1 MKKLFATLCLM
12 ATASGVFAQGW
23 INWATPANA
32 ITAETNASGS
42 PLFGGTGG
50 GFGGATAP
58 ASSGVVFNYELL
70 YQPWTGSLTTDTA
83 VWDGTWLDSGL
94 AATNSNTAGRLV
106 PVNSGNR
113 TVPWAN
119 GTTMNI
125 VLVGWSSGLGTTW
138 NTVSSL
144 LFDLYT
150 DPATLTSTGFFGES
164 DFGYINPSLAQPG
177 AVVFATGATGSGLP
191 IYSLDMQLYVLPIPE
206 PATFALAGLGGLVL
220 LMFRRRK

>member
-1 MKKLFATLCLM
+1 MKKLLATLCI
-12 ATASGVFAQGW
+12 AVAASGAFAQGW
-23 INWATPANA
+23 ISWSTPANA
-32 ITAETNASGS
+32 ITAETNFSVS
-42 PLFGGTGG
+42 PLFGGSDS

-58 ASSGVVFNYELL
+58 ASSGAVFNFALL
-70 YQPWTGSLTTDTA
+70 YQPWTGSITTDTA

-125 VLVGWSSGLGTTW
+125 VLVGWSSSLGTTW
-138 NTVSSL
+138 NEVSAVIGAYYAGSASG
-144 LFDLYT
+144 Y
-150 DPATLTSTGFFGES
+150 FGES
-164 DFGYINPSLAQPG
+164 NFGYINPSLAQPG
-177 AVVFATGATGSGLP
+177 ATLFGTTSTANGLP
-191 IYSLDMQLYVLPIPE
+191 IFSLNMQLYALPIPE
-206 PATFALAGLGGLVL
+206 PATFALAGLGGLAL